1 MSNPSDLVSVSTPH
15 YSRSEFYNSL
25 ARQCMLEEKKVFNV
39 LKNVVEKDQEN
50 FWEVNHGRLEYIE
63 YLTKLTQE
71 YNTLARKMRKISE
84 ASFS

>member
-39 LKNVVEKDQEN
+39 LKNVVEK
-50 FWEVNHGRLEYIE
+50 
-63 YLTKLTQE
+63 
-71 YNTLARKMRKISE
+71 KISGR
-84 ASFS
+84 